1 MTRLLEPRHE
11 ERGRLDIPVPRVAE
25 AFPRVSR
32 AGQRNRQTIG
42 KSPGC
47 AFCLCRANREA
58 PSRVVIVRGTIV
70 ALKAIEEL

>member
-11 ERGRLDIPVPRVAE
+11 ERGVAECSAPRVAE

-32 AGQRNRQTIG
+32 AGQRNRQTDG

-47 AFCLCRANREA
+47 ASCLCRANREA
-58 PSRVVIVRGTIV
+58 PSRVVVVRGTIA
-70 ALKAIEEL
+70 ALRAIEEG